1 MVIER
6 TNRLVTSR
14 ENRLNSKSQAWIES
28 DLENPAISSPLPRVR
43 LERDLVAN
51 DRSTVRISVII
62 PTLNEAHLIRTAL
75 ESTGNAA
82 GVENIVVDGG
92 SVDGTVDIARAC
104 CARIVDSPPGRACQM
119 NRGADAASGELLVF
133 LHADSRLPDGFDQHV
148 RTLIDHSGVVAG
160 AFQLGIDSP
169 SFSLR
174 MVERA
179 ANWRSRHLQLPYGD
193 QAIFLEKKRFLLMG
207 GFPNLPIMEDFEFVR
222 RLRSQG
228 QIVIAPLPV
237 TTSARRWQRLG
248 PFRTTFINQ
257 MVILAFYAG
266 VNPSRL
272 ALWYRQSEE

>member
-1 MVIER
+1 MIEGEE
-6 TNRLVTSR
+6 SE
-14 ENRLNSKSQAWIES
+14 ENRPKSES
-28 DLENPAISSPLPRVR
+28 QSRSASSPENPTISLPQPHP
-43 LERDLVAN
+43 VAN
-51 DRSTVRISVII
+51 DRTTARISVII
-62 PTLNEAHLIRTAL
+62 PTLNEAHFIRTAL
-75 ESTGNAA
+75 ESTRNASR
-82 GVENIVVDGG
+82 VENIVVDGG

-104 CARIVDSPPGRACQM
+104 CTRIVDSPPGRACQM

-174 MVERA
+174 MIEKA
-179 ANWRSRHLQLPYGD
+179 ANWRSRYLQMPYGD
-193 QAIFLEKKRFLLMG
+193 QAIFLERERFLLMG

-228 QIVIAPLPV
+228 RIVIAPAPA

-248 PFRTTFINQ
+248 SFHTTFINQ
-257 MVILAFYAG
+257 MVILGFYAG
-266 VNPSRL
+266 VDPSRL
-272 ALWYRQSEE
+272 ALWYRQSGE

>member
-1 MVIER
+1 MTEGR
-6 TNRLVTSR
+6 ESG
-14 ENRLNSKSQAWIES
+14 ENRFKLEFQARIES
-28 DLENPAISSPLPRVR
+28 GLENPAISVPQPRVR
-43 LERDLVAN
+43 LEEDPVAD

-62 PTLNEAHLIRTAL
+62 PTLNEAHVIRTAL
-75 ESTGNAA
+75 ESTRNAS

-133 LHADSRLPDGFDQHV
+133 LHADSRLPDGFDRHV

-174 MVERA
+174 MIEKA
-179 ANWRSRHLQLPYGD
+179 ANWRSRHLQMPYGD
-193 QAIFLEKKRFLLMG
+193 QAIFLEKERFLLMG

-228 QIVIAPLPV
+228 RIVIAPVPA

-248 PFRTTFINQ
+248 PVHTTFINQ

-266 VNPSRL
+266 VDPLRL
-272 ALWYRQSEE
+272 ALWYRQSGE